1 MEVASRMRMAGTLS
15 DQAQASDL
23 VPHLDI
29 DGDRC
34 KGCSLCVTTCTR
46 HALALDVRVVNRL
59 GYHPVRLVDVRA
71 CTSCVLCARI
81 CPEAVFTVYAPLKG
95 G

>member
-1 MEVASRMRMAGTLS
+1 
-15 DQAQASDL
+15 
-23 VPHLDI
+23 
-29 DGDRC
+29 
-34 KGCSLCVTTCTR
+34 VTTCTR

-95 G
+95 A